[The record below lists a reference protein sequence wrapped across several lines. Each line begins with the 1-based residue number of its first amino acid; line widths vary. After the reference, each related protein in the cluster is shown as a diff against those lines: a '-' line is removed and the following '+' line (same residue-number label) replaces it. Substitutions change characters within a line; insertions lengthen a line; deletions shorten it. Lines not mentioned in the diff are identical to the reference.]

1 MISTV
6 EKASLYRLMML
17 GFNTKPEHSGVLK
30 ERLAKSVCRSDVENS
45 HVRS

>member
-1 MISTV
+1 MILIV
-6 EKASLYRLMML
+6 EKASLNRLMML

-30 ERLAKSVCRSDVENS
+30 ERLAKPVCRSDVEIS